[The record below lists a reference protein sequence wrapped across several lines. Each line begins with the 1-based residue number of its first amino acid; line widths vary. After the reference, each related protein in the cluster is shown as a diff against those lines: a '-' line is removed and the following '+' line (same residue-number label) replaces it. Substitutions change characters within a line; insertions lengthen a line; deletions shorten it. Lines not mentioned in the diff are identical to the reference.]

1 MPANPKEPGTPTV
14 TQAVRQLRIKLGDT
28 QQEFAQRLGLA
39 ISTVVRYEST
49 RPPRPGVLKRYYA
62 LAVENNLYDVAA
74 MFQEAIVG
82 QVAIAPSLL
91 KLGALASHTIPG
103 AHADLAVLLNHLEYG
118 SGTAE
123 EKIIEAISRLK
134 RVLPEIEKLNLYLP
148 KPAPETLQK
157 DLSISGQGTVRRDVL
172 HLPGGG
178 TRLIEVTVTDGSPP
192 AASEEPQG
200 TAEGEER
207 SAPK

>member
-1 MPANPKEPGTPTV
+1 MPRPTSRERDPISI
-14 TQAVRQLRIKLGDT
+14 AVARLRQSFGES
-28 QQEFAQRLGLA
+28 QQEFANRTGLA
-39 ISTVVRYEST
+39 ITTVARYETS
-49 RPPRPGVLKRYYA
+49 RPPQGESLDLFCA
-62 LAVENNLYDVAA
+62 LARQQGLTEVAETFRNA
-74 MFQEAIVG
+74 L
-82 QVAIAPSLL
+82 IAQTGVTG
-91 KLGALASHTIPG
+91 KFTQLGALASYTIPG
-103 AHADLAVLLNHLEYG
+103 IYADLLLLVHDLEYG
-118 SGTAE
+118 NGTPKS
-123 EKIIEAISRLK
+123 KIGNAIRTLK
-134 RVLPEIEKLNLYLP
+134 TVLPNVEKLNLYLP

-157 DLSISGQGTVRRDVL
+157 DLSISGQGTVRRDDL